1 MPGSQLAMRPMK
13 DISHLMNK
21 ELTAKIIKC
30 DDVRGN
36 LCTSR
41 RADELELNSKDK
53 KEVLSKYKVGDI
65 LENCVCK
72 NIASFGA
79 FFEWDGGAF
88 DSLFIFNNSVF
99 QG

>member
-1 MPGSQLAMRPMK
+1 
-13 DISHLMNK
+13 MNK

-41 RADELELNSKDK
+41 RAVELELNSKDK

-65 LENCVCK
+65 LET
-72 NIASFGA
+72 
-79 FFEWDGGAF
+79 
-88 DSLFIFNNSVF
+88 VF
-99 QG
+99 VKT